1 MVVVDNRFNNRQ
13 QPQLHGG
20 GVGLLIQQPQ
30 VQQPPHRGGGV
41 GPRIQQPQRQ
51 QPQVHGGG
59 VGLLIQQPQRQQLH
73 HGGGV
78 GLLNQQPQ
86 VQKPQQQCGQLI
98 SQPQRQ
104 QPHRGGGGVGLLNQ
118 QRQKHQPHVHGG
130 GFGLLDQQPQREQLQ
145 LHGGGFGLLN
155 QQPQRQQP
163 HVHGGGFGL
172 LNQQPQRQQ
181 PHVHGG
187 GFGLLIQQPQTRRVR
202 LTVAKMQRCFLW
214 SMAMAM
220 LAVQPTSGCSQ
231 PPGYVPWSIYNRVQA
246 ADMVVWGR
254 VLAKH
259 GLNMPPSTSYTAE
272 VSYGCHIHGD
282 ANALTG
288 GFMVT
293 KMGYENPQ
301 QCVPHSVDVGSY
313 YFFFLTYGEEEVL
326 IPQDIN
332 MQSSVIPDTPENS
345 RDDLVRHDV
354 TSMHLRHPSCTADVN
369 GTHVTFISAL
379 DDCGTTVAENY
390 TTNRIIYT
398 NDVFAP
404 LLRTSTDGDDVI
416 NRDEEDRWTFNC
428 HYVQGDSVGVG
439 SLFPVPSSNVVILH
453 GDGSFTFSM
462 NLFRS
467 DRFSQPYA
475 QSDFPVEVTVNED
488 IYFGISVEAA
498 VSGLVLF
505 VENCKATPSPTPS
518 SSTQYY
524 IIQDG
529 CHQDGTLQEFAN
541 TSSTS
546 AHYGI
551 SAFKFTNES
560 LPFVYLHCDVMV
572 CLGNNRGSRCDQ
584 GCVSSRRRRR
594 AADAGVEERATLV
607 QGPVILV
614 PEEISDACTE
624 SCHLHATCSPS
635 TRKCVCQPGWV
646 GDGVHCQEFDECTIV
661 SCGAH
666 QRCVNTPGSYVC
678 ECVPGFMDVGG
689 VCQAAHA
696 YRSTC
701 RLFARSFSEALDDPK
716 SQEYMD
722 LVEEVV
728 STTSLAGDFLGVKV
742 IDLRP
747 GSVIV
752 DHVINIRAS
761 AAFSPAM
768 TSEEFKV
775 QVKKSNGTALLI
787 DTEGIA
793 ITDYDECS
801 DPEKTDCS
809 PQAACLNTEGSF
821 SCSCIMGY
829 QDKSPDEASRPG
841 RVCQPEGASDSW
853 IIPAAAGA
861 SAAAAVVLIAIATV
875 MCLRR
880 NKREKQFKDVE
891 GHNNLAFVGA
901 TNQPEAVSS
910 APCRD
915 CDSSL

>member
-1 MVVVDNRFNNRQ
+1 MLGIQLARGCI
-13 QPQLHGG
+13 QP
-20 GVGLLIQQPQ
+20 
-30 VQQPPHRGGGV
+30 
-41 GPRIQQPQRQ
+41 
-51 QPQVHGGG
+51 
-59 VGLLIQQPQRQQLH
+59 
-73 HGGGV
+73 
-78 GLLNQQPQ
+78 
-86 VQKPQQQCGQLI
+86 
-98 SQPQRQ
+98 
-104 QPHRGGGGVGLLNQ
+104 
-118 QRQKHQPHVHGG
+118 
-130 GFGLLDQQPQREQLQ
+130 
-145 LHGGGFGLLN
+145 
-155 QQPQRQQP
+155 
-163 HVHGGGFGL
+163 
-172 LNQQPQRQQ
+172 
-181 PHVHGG
+181 
-187 GFGLLIQQPQTRRVR
+187 
-202 LTVAKMQRCFLW
+202 A
-214 SMAMAM
+214 
-220 LAVQPTSGCSQ
+220 
-231 PPGYVPWSIYNRVQA
+231 GYVPWSIYDRVQA

-259 GLNMPPSTSYTAE
+259 GLNIPPSTSYTAE

-282 ANALTG
+282 TKALTG

-332 MQSSVIPDTPENS
+332 MQSAVIPDTPENRLEFSDCCGFTLSVCRPAAESLTTSQPMTVPQITSQPQTVSRTTSHPQTTPGGATINMTSMHQTDNMMTTTDITVGGAEHLVQGDLSCNSTTMWVTFS

-379 DDCGTTVAENY
+379 DDCGTTVAEND

-428 HYVQGDSVGVG
+428 HYVRGDSVGVG
-439 SLFPVPSSNVVILH
+439 PLFPVPSSNVVILH

-462 NLFRS
+462 KLYRS

-475 QSDFPVEVTVNED
+475 QADFPVEVTVKED

-524 IIQDG
+524 ILQDG

-572 CLGNNRGSRCDQ
+572 CLGNNPGSRCDQ
-584 GCVSSRRRRR
+584 GCVSSRRSRR
-594 AADAGVEERATLV
+594 AADDGVEERATLV

-614 PEEISDACTE
+614 PEEISDVCTE

-635 TRKCVCQPGWV
+635 TRKCVCRPGWV
-646 GDGVHCQEFDECTIV
+646 GDGVHCQDFDECTIV
-661 SCGAH
+661 SCGAR

-728 STTSLAGDFLGVKV
+728 STLGSLYQQTSLAGDFLGVKV
-742 IDLRP
+742 IDFRQ

-809 PQAACLNTEGSF
+809 PHAACLNTEGSF

-841 RVCQPEGASDSW
+841 RVCELEAGASDSW

-861 SAAAAVVLIAIATV
+861 SAVAAIVLIAIATV
-875 MCLRR
+875 TCLYRT
-880 NKREKQFKDVE
+880 KREKRFKDVE
-891 GHNNLAFVGA
+891 GHNNLAFVGV
-901 TNQPEAVSS
+901 TNQPTETVSS

>member
-1 MVVVDNRFNNRQ
+1 MAAPSARRF
-13 QPQLHGG
+13 
-20 GVGLLIQQPQ
+20 LLVI
-30 VQQPPHRGGGV
+30 
-41 GPRIQQPQRQ
+41 
-51 QPQVHGGG
+51 
-59 VGLLIQQPQRQQLH
+59 LLAMALSSSAWTTEATTTSRPWWW
-73 HGGGV
+73 GWTTDSTTTGA
-78 GLLNQQPQ
+78 
-86 VQKPQQQCGQLI
+86 
-98 SQPQRQ
+98 
-104 QPHRGGGGVGLLNQ
+104 
-118 QRQKHQPHVHGG
+118 
-130 GFGLLDQQPQREQLQ
+130 
-145 LHGGGFGLLN
+145 
-155 QQPQRQQP
+155 
-163 HVHGGGFGL
+163 
-172 LNQQPQRQQ
+172 
-181 PHVHGG
+181 
-187 GFGLLIQQPQTRRVR
+187 QTTTPWWWWTTDSTTEATTATPWWWWTTDSAT
-202 LTVAKMQRCFLW
+202 TVATTATPWWWGWATNSPTTGAETTTPWWWGWTTDSTTTATTSWWWWGWTTESTTTGAETTTTMWTIDFTTTEATTTPWWWWGWTTGSTTTEASTTRPWWWGWTTGSTTTEGTTATPWLW
-214 SMAMAM
+214 WDWTTESTTTEGTTATPWLWGWTTESTTTEATTTRPWWWVWTTDSTATVAETTTAS
-220 LAVQPTSGCSQ
+220 LTTRAPNAVQGDLSC
-231 PPGYVPWSIYNRVQA
+231 N
-246 ADMVVWGR
+246 
-254 VLAKH
+254 
-259 GLNMPPSTSYTAE
+259 STT
-272 VSYGCHIHGD
+272 
-282 ANALTG
+282 
-288 GFMVT
+288 MWVT
-293 KMGYENPQ
+293 
-301 QCVPHSVDVGSY
+301 
-313 YFFFLTYGEEEVL
+313 F
-326 IPQDIN
+326 
-332 MQSSVIPDTPENS
+332 S

-354 TSMHLRHPSCTADVN
+354 TRMHLRHPSCIADVN

-379 DDCGTTVAENY
+379 DDCGTTVAEND

-404 LLRTSTDGDDVI
+404 LLRTSTDGGDVI

-428 HYVQGDSVGVG
+428 HYVRGDSVGVG

-462 NLFRS
+462 NLYRS

-475 QSDFPVEVTVNED
+475 QADFPVEVTVNED

-524 IIQDG
+524 IIRDG

-551 SAFKFTNES
+551 SAFKFTNQS

-572 CLGNNRGSRCDQ
+572 CLGNNPGSRCEQ

-594 AADAGVEERATLV
+594 AADDGVEERATLV
-607 QGPVILV
+607 QGPVVLV
-614 PEEISDACTE
+614 PEEISDVCTE

-646 GDGVHCQEFDECTIV
+646 GDGVHCQDFDECTIV
-661 SCGAH
+661 TCGAH

-678 ECVPGFMDVGG
+678 ECVPGFMDVDG

-728 STTSLAGDFLGVKV
+728 STLGSLYLQTSLAGDFLGVKV
-742 IDLRP
+742 IDFRP
-747 GSVIV
+747 GSVVV

-875 MCLRR
+875 TCLRR